1 MKKVYLPF
9 LFMISFVWFPAEAK
23 TFEES
28 CTAASGTITVLE
40 ERNGKKTNLCAI
52 SSFLACTEEQLLSG
66 ACLSSSLAS
75 YQKTLTNT
83 SSSTCNIFAEF
94 FWSPEL
100 GRCAQLPDFLNY
112 IKEKDLKAT
121 SSATT
126 SLSSL
131 ATSVLDKIFG
141 KQPTHNLVTSSSSLP
156 TKEVAQLSKPSLCS
170 LPAVL
175 LKRGSTGVVVQAL
188 QQHLKEKGFLD
199 IPSPT
204 TYFGPKTTQALISY
218 QKSLGVVPS
227 SGIFGDITR
236 GVICK

>member
-1 MKKVYLPF
+1 MAV
-9 LFMISFVWFPAEAK
+9 
-23 TFEES
+23 
-28 CTAASGTITVLE
+28 TIEV
-40 ERNGKKTNLCAI
+40 K
-52 SSFLACTEEQLLSG
+52 
-66 ACLSSSLAS
+66 LSSNKMMPA
-75 YQKTLTNT
+75 
-83 SSSTCNIFAEF
+83 A
-94 FWSPEL
+94 
-100 GRCAQLPDFLNY
+100 
-112 IKEKDLKAT
+112 
-121 SSATT
+121 
-126 SLSSL
+126 SL